1 MLTEDLRVL
10 AGIQESV
17 AASNPLPTYI
27 TEIQQAQKLEEQRKE
42 NTTYSVASNFNTFK
56 TKITKIK
63 AMFEMISVI
72 IEEDNASTFI
82 NGIMESKYPKL
93 EQFTEIALNDSI
105 AQAVAY
111 LENNL
116 ELVERDIL
124 AIQYINETIDE
135 ENADTYFVSN
145 IITSNG
151 HHGID
156 FDLFEN
162 KDLTNNIGSE
172 LEYGTQIISVSE
184 SISMVKINGK
194 KIYTS
199 LTRSN
204 LKDLERKGLLL

>member
-17 AASNPLPTYI
+17 TTSNPLPTYI
-27 TEIQQAQKLEEQRKE
+27 TEIQQAQKIEEQRRE

-56 TKITKIK
+56 SKITKIK

-72 IEEDNASTFI
+72 IEEDNASTFV

-105 AQAVAY
+105 AQSIAY
-111 LENNL
+111 LENNFDMI
-116 ELVERDIL
+116 EKDIL
-124 AIQYINETIDE
+124 SIQYINETIDE
-135 ENADTYFVSN
+135 DSAESYFVSN
-145 IITSNG
+145 IITSQG
-151 HHGID
+151 YHGIG

-162 KDLTNNIGSE
+162 KDLTDKIGSE
-172 LEYGTQIISVSE
+172 LEYGTQIISISE
-184 SISMVKINGK
+184 TVSMVKLNGK

-199 LTRSN
+199 LSRTD
-204 LKDLERKGLLL
+204 LKDLESKGLLL